1 MHPTTRLLALGAAL
15 ALAGCADG
23 LVAPTRSDRN
33 IEDFEAAWRIVDSVY
48 PYLAFKGIAWD
59 SLHAAYR
66 PRAEAARGDEIYQV
80 LSDLLG
86 ELRDGHVYFRTEGG
100 SERYPYLPPR
110 QRRDRYAYNPFVVRR
125 YFETEPRLS
134 PSGTVE
140 YGVLPGNIGYAL
152 LADFHED
159 HLSSDFPAV
168 LAGLRTTRGLIL
180 DVRQRKGGGYD
191 QVDSVV
197 SRFLSAPL
205 AKPPFLLR
213 GAALDLPPFRPGG
226 AFTYTAPV
234 VVLINGSTF
243 SAGELFTEIMKQLPN
258 VTAVGDTTGGGS
270 VASDDRLAPGL
281 HRLPSGKSMYVGT
294 MDLRRYDGLPWEW
307 LGVAPDVR
315 VAQTAA
321 DVEAGRDRQLEY
333 AMAMLAAVR

>member
-1 MHPTTRLLALGAAL
+1 MKPTTRLVLGAAL
-15 ALAGCADG
+15 LALAACADG
-23 LVAPTRSDRN
+23 LVAPARVDRN
-33 IEDFEAAWRIVDSVY
+33 LEDFDAAWRIVDSVY

-66 PRAEAARGDEIYQV
+66 PRAEAARGDESFQV

-86 ELRDGHVYFRTEGG
+86 ELQDGHVYFRTAGG

-125 YFETEPRLS
+125 YFEAEPRLS
-134 PSGTVE
+134 PSGTIE
-140 YGVLPGNIGYAL
+140 YGILPDNVGYAL
-152 LADFHED
+152 LSDFHED
-159 HLSSDFPAV
+159 HLSSDFPVA
-168 LAGLRTTRGLIL
+168 LASLRNTRGLIL
-180 DVRQRKGGGYD
+180 DVRQRRGGGYD
-191 QVDSVV
+191 QVESVV
-197 SRFLSAPL
+197 SRFLTAPL

-213 GAALDLPPFRPGG
+213 GVALDLPPFRPQG
-226 AFTYTAPV
+226 AFTYTNPV

-281 HRLPSGKSMYVGT
+281 HRLPSGKSVYVGT

-307 LGVAPDVR
+307 LGVPPDVR

-321 DVEAGRDRQLEY
+321 DVEAGRDRQLEF
-333 AMAMLAAVR
+333 AIALLTGGR